1 MGVSSSTPLSAEV
14 KGIQQWQWAQ
24 VSSSIKTYNELELPF
39 GINASNISTIS
50 GMKEPDAEKLVHA
63 LAKQPDTG
71 VVNALTVLAA
81 IISLADEAA
90 GSVDARVECLFDLID
105 FDYTAQVT
113 YDELVVL
120 FLCFGTALA
129 GILRGRAEPPVF
141 PDDVFCRRLAGQVY
155 QELDKDQSDILTRSE
170 FSAWAIS
177 FLSEIEEVNV
187 DNVYM
192 SLFHH

>member
-1 MGVSSSTPLSAEV
+1 MGVSSSTPLPAEV
-14 KGIQQWQWAQ
+14 KAIQLWQWAQ
-24 VSSSIKTYNELELPF
+24 VTSTIKSYNELELPF
-39 GINASNISTIS
+39 GINASNISTITS
-50 GMKEPDAEKLVHA
+50 MNEPDAENLIQT
-63 LAKQPDTG
+63 LAKQPGTG
-71 VVNALTVLAA
+71 MVNALTVLAA

-90 GSVDARVECLFDLID
+90 GSVDARVEALFDLID

-129 GILRGRAEPPVF
+129 GIIRGRSDPPVF

-155 QELDKDQSDILTRSE
+155 QELDKDQADILSRSE